1 MDPNSSSPPSQASHA
16 GHSFWHFVSM
26 GLGCLFGFCA
36 LILGA
41 GFIYGGIIGSGSPAA
56 APQGQAASS
65 GGGATTAIP
74 SPAGTPSM
82 ENGKASIT
90 IHPGAANPMTYDTT
104 SFTVKSGQ
112 PVKITLMNDSAVP
125 LQHNLCVCKP
135 GSKDAVMAEALKI
148 MTDPAGLS
156 KGFIPDTPN
165 ILWHTKLVNPK
176 ESDTIEFTPPAPG
189 EYPYLCTFP
198 GHSMLMNGVM
208 KVE

>member
-1 MDPNSSSPPSQASHA
+1 MDPHSSSPHSHA
-16 GHSFWHFVSM
+16 GHSIWHFVSM

-36 LILGA
+36 LLLGA
-41 GFIYGGIIGSGSPAA
+41 GFIYGGIIGYGSQAA
-56 APQGQAASS
+56 AQQAASGSS
-65 GGGATTAIP
+65 GGGATTSIP

-82 ENGKASIT
+82 DGGKASIT
-90 IHPGAANPMTYDTT
+90 LHPSAANPMMYDTT
-104 SFTVKSGQ
+104 TFTVKSGQ
-112 PVKITLMNDSAVP
+112 PVKITLVNDSAVP
-125 LQHNLCVCKP
+125 LQHNLCICKP

-148 MTDPAGLS
+148 MTDPGALA
-156 KGFIPDTPN
+156 KGFIPETPD

-198 GHSMLMNGVM
+198 GHSALMNGVM